1 MDESFFQCI
10 PNVSEGR
17 RTEVVAAFVEAIRNV
32 PGAHLLDY
40 SSDLDHHRSV
50 FTMVGKAL
58 PLRKAILAMYE
69 VAERH
74 LDLSKHSG
82 AHPRI
87 GAVDVVPFVPLH
99 DTSMQAACALAL
111 EVAQAVAERFEV
123 PIYLY
128 EECARIPERRSLAWL
143 RRGGLEALRAEISTP
158 LRHPDLGPARLHP
171 LLGASVIGARRPLLA
186 FNVLLDT
193 EDVEVARAIAHRVRE
208 RGGGLSN
215 LRALGIFLAERGR
228 AQVSMNLVDPERT
241 PWYLALEMVRMEAR
255 RFGTRILSTEVIGMP
270 PLSVVAEAAAYYMQ
284 WEGFSLDRILEHH
297 LLRIARDEALD
308 GVAARVPGQEWPE
321 NQDPGQKEE
330 A

>member
-58 PLRKAILAMYE
+58 PLWKAILAMYE

>member
-17 RTEVVAAFVEAIRNV
+17 RTEVVAAFVEAIRDV

-40 SSDLDHHRSV
+40 SSDRDHHRSV
-50 FTMVGKAL
+50 FTLVGKAL

-69 VAERH
+69 VAGRH
-74 LDLSKHSG
+74 LNLARHSG

-99 DTSMQAACALAL
+99 NTPMQAACALAL
-111 EVAQAVAERFEV
+111 EVAQAVTERFEV

-143 RRGGLEALRAEISTP
+143 RRGGLEALEAEISTP
-158 LRHPDLGPARLHP
+158 LRRPDLGPARLHP
-171 LLGASVIGARRPLLA
+171 LLGASVIGARKPLLA

-308 GVAARVPGQEWPE
+308 GVAARAPGQEWPG

>member
-1 MDESFFQCI
+1 LDESFFQCI